1 MDCRS
6 VGRGGERTPYAPGG
20 RGRMEAGGAKADIS
34 KETEAPTP
42 RNLKGEGEH
51 YINMIINKTESTA

>member
-1 MDCRS
+1 
-6 VGRGGERTPYAPGG
+6 
-20 RGRMEAGGAKADIS
+20 MEAGGAKADIS

>member
-1 MDCRS
+1 
-6 VGRGGERTPYAPGG
+6 
-20 RGRMEAGGAKADIS
+20 MEAGGAKADTS

-51 YINMIINKTESTA
+51 YINMIINKMESTA